1 MVKSAWVEL
10 INEKQIEINCTVSLC
25 AALYDD
31 NEMTLLT
38 QPCFME
44 KSAEKEYPMVIVTLK
59 KEETLWDLAKR
70 YKTTQDHIRDANQLE
85 EEPAA
90 GKRLLI
96 IK

>member
-31 NEMTLLT
+31 DEMALLN

-44 KSAEKEYPMVIVTLK
+44 KSAEKQYPMVIVTLK
-59 KEETLWDLAKR
+59 KDETLWDLAKR
-70 YKTTQDHIRDANQLE
+70 YKTTQAHIRDANQLE
-85 EEPAA
+85 EEPTE